1 MVMRRARLIF
11 IVSFLVTPLL
21 LSAAYSANDSLIGS
35 SAPSFK
41 IISGDK
47 EALTLDDIKGK
58 VVVLFYEAKI
68 AIEQNRKLKTSLDV
82 FYDEQSDSVKKDIV
96 RIGVIDCQGVLFRR
110 EWEKNLRH
118 NSEKEKLTIY
128 GDWDG
133 KMSADYHAK
142 EDESN
147 VIIINK
153 KGIIRY
159 YASGQ
164 VEDKDIGIIEDLLKN
179 LVKEN

>member
-1 MVMRRARLIF
+1 MFRARLIF
-11 IVSFLVTPLL
+11 IVSFFVASFV
-21 LSAAYSANDSLIGS
+21 LSAAYPANGSLTGS
-35 SAPSFK
+35 IAPPFK
-41 IISGDK
+41 VISGEK
-47 EALTLDDIKGK
+47 EILTLDDIKGK
-58 VVVLFYEAKI
+58 VAVLFYEAKSTV
-68 AIEQNRKLKTSLDV
+68 EQNRKLKTSLNA
-82 FYDEQSDSVKKDIV
+82 FYDEQSGPVKKDII
-96 RIGVIDCQGVLFRR
+96 RIGVINCQGVLFRS

-118 NSEKEKLTIY
+118 NSEKEGLTLY

-133 KMSADYHAK
+133 NMSVDYHAK

-147 VIIINK
+147 VIIIDK

-159 YASGQ
+159 YASGR